1 MTDEIIA
8 PLMASTDNSEE
19 SVDSNSS
26 KNPDNDNELAN
37 LIDNNINIREDFNN
51 NLYNN
56 IIRYN
61 FHLNNFHKK
70 SLIFLSYA
78 IQVLIYYILLQIYYD
93 KIDYIKK
100 NYNKLYALSIIF
112 TIIILFWNS
121 NFSYLRE
128 LNIFFAIILAIISS
142 ISMYVFL
149 FVFFYSFFD
158 T

>member
-19 SVDSNSS
+19 SVESNSS

-78 IQVLIYYILLQIYYD
+78 IQVLIYYIIIQIYYD
-93 KIDYIKK
+93 KIDYIKNNHNRLY
-100 NYNKLYALSIIF
+100 NYSLVF
-112 TIIILFWNS
+112 IILIIYWHIQIS
-121 NFSYLRE
+121 DLRE
-128 LNIFFAIILAIISS
+128 LNTVFAIILAIISTK
-142 ISMYVFL
+142 IMY
-149 FVFFYSFFD
+149 FFYMN
-158 T
+158 

>member
-19 SVDSNSS
+19 SVESNSS

-61 FHLNNFHKK
+61 LHLNNFHKK
-70 SLIFLSYA
+70 GLIFLSYD
-78 IQVLIYYILLQIYYD
+78 IQVLIYYIIIQIYYD
-93 KIDYIKK
+93 KIDYIKN
-100 NYNKLYALSIIF
+100 NYNILYNYSLVF
-112 TIIILFWNS
+112 IILIIYWHIQIS
-121 NFSYLRE
+121 DLRE
-128 LNIFFAIILAIISS
+128 LNTVFAIILAVISTII
-142 ISMYVFL
+142 MY
-149 FVFFYSFFD
+149 FFI
-158 T
+158 